1 MTGATGKTGSV
12 VVAELLKAGYPGRSA
27 VILFGGVCPR
37 KGGVKNLLCKITNVI
52 FGEDYAQIES
62 RKTMKLL
69 FPLLMSML
77 PAASV
82 AQSQLPSPQP
92 NNLNLPFVLSV
103 IGAFIASFV
112 VAKLYVWPTLRSLPR
127 YNALRILAS
136 LHAFRFLGMN
146 FIVIGFVSPALSSA
160 VGDQI
165 AWGDFVAAV
174 LALFSIAALT
184 WRWAFAIPI
193 VWILNLWGTADLLNA
208 YYKGVTQV
216 ADVGLFGAAIYIPAL
231 FVPILLTAHMLAFML
246 LLKRGDVVEQYG
258 NSQSLK
264 DLSHEFQH
272 GPHET
277 R

>member
-1 MTGATGKTGSV
+1 
-12 VVAELLKAGYPGRSA
+12 
-27 VILFGGVCPR
+27 
-37 KGGVKNLLCKITNVI
+37 
-52 FGEDYAQIES
+52 
-62 RKTMKLL
+62 
-69 FPLLMSML
+69 
-77 PAASV
+77 
-82 AQSQLPSPQP
+82 
-92 NNLNLPFVLSV
+92 
-103 IGAFIASFV
+103 
-112 VAKLYVWPTLRSLPR
+112 
-127 YNALRILAS
+127 
-136 LHAFRFLGMN
+136 LGMN

>member
-1 MTGATGKTGSV
+1 
-12 VVAELLKAGYPGRSA
+12 
-27 VILFGGVCPR
+27 
-37 KGGVKNLLCKITNVI
+37 
-52 FGEDYAQIES
+52 
-62 RKTMKLL
+62 
-69 FPLLMSML
+69 
-77 PAASV
+77 
-82 AQSQLPSPQP
+82 
-92 NNLNLPFVLSV
+92 
-103 IGAFIASFV
+103 
-112 VAKLYVWPTLRSLPR
+112 
-127 YNALRILAS
+127 
-136 LHAFRFLGMN
+136 MN

-258 NSQSLK
+258 NSNSQSLK

>member
-1 MTGATGKTGSV
+1 M
-12 VVAELLKAGYPGRSA
+12 
-27 VILFGGVCPR
+27 
-37 KGGVKNLLCKITNVI
+37 
-52 FGEDYAQIES
+52 
-62 RKTMKLL
+62 
-69 FPLLMSML
+69 
-77 PAASV
+77 
-82 AQSQLPSPQP
+82 AQSQLTSFQP
-92 NNLNLPFVLSV
+92 NNLNLPFLLSV

-112 VAKLYVWPTLRSLPR
+112 VANLYVWPKLRSLPR
-127 YNALRILAS
+127 DKALRILAS

-146 FIVIGFVSPALSSA
+146 FVVIGFVSPALSSA

-208 YYKGVTQV
+208 YYKGATQV
-216 ADVGLFGAAIYIPAL
+216 ANVGLFGAGIYIPAL
-231 FVPILLTAHMLAFML
+231 FVPILLTAHMYAFVL
-246 LLKRGDVVEQYG
+246 LLKRADVSEKHG
-258 NSQSLK
+258 NSQSVK
-264 DLSHEFQH
+264 DWSHEFQH

>member
-1 MTGATGKTGSV
+1 MMNS
-12 VVAELLKAGYPGRSA
+12 
-27 VILFGGVCPR
+27 F
-37 KGGVKNLLCKITNVI
+37 
-52 FGEDYAQIES
+52 
-62 RKTMKLL
+62 
-69 FPLLMSML
+69 
-77 PAASV
+77 
-82 AQSQLPSPQP
+82 
-92 NNLNLPFVLSV
+92 NLPFVLSV
-103 IGAFIASFV
+103 TGAFISSFV

-127 YNALRILAS
+127 YNALRMLAS

-146 FIVIGFVSPALSSA
+146 FIVIGFVSPALNSA

-184 WRWAFAIPI
+184 RHWAFAIPI
-193 VWILNLWGTADLLNA
+193 VWMLNLWGTADLVNA

-216 ADVGLFGAAIYIPAL
+216 ADVGLFGAGIYIPAL

-246 LLKRGDVVEQYG
+246 LLKRGDIVEQYG
-258 NSQSLK
+258 NSRSLT
-264 DLSHEFQH
+264 DLSHDFQH

>member
-1 MTGATGKTGSV
+1 
-12 VVAELLKAGYPGRSA
+12 
-27 VILFGGVCPR
+27 
-37 KGGVKNLLCKITNVI
+37 
-52 FGEDYAQIES
+52 
-62 RKTMKLL
+62 MKLL
-69 FPLLMSML
+69 FPLSMSML

-82 AQSQLPSPQP
+82 AQSQLPSLKP
-92 NNLNLPFVLSV
+92 NIFNLPFVLSV

-146 FIVIGFVSPALSSA
+146 FIVTGFVSPALSSA

-184 WRWAFAIPI
+184 WRWAIAIPI

-216 ADVGLFGAAIYIPAL
+216 ADVGLFGAGIYIPAL

-246 LLKRGDVVEQYG
+246 LLKRGEVVERCG

-264 DLSHEFQH
+264 DLSDEFQH
-272 GPHET
+272 SPHET